1 MSMVTGMARLTE
13 IRIHIIRRQVPRKDR
28 IRAETPLL
36 SDRTESLWAEA
47 EAGLRA
53 RREPEA
59 VTRQARQVRREKG
72 AAVRQARWERRES
85 AAGHKQE
92 VR

>member
-36 SDRTESLWAEA
+36 SDRTESLWGEA
-47 EAGLRA
+47 ESGLRA
-53 RREPEA
+53 RRESGG
-59 VTRQARQVRREKG
+59 VTRQARQVRREKE
-72 AAVRQARWERRES
+72 AAVRRGLRERREP